1 LLALAA
7 VLSWAVRRDSPP
19 FPAGALALCDS
30 ASVALAAVLLLPA
43 LPGGAPAWR
52 LLVWGLLA
60 ILSTGMLAAWHGPA
74 PLLPALGVGLLVGL
88 LGGLGACWAVWLDSP
103 VGARLGIWG
112 LTGLVTAAPLWLGPL
127 AERFA
132 AWPGVV
138 DTVVAVSP
146 LSYLA
151 ALAAEDYL
159 HYDWFYQHTP
169 VGGLPYAYPSAA
181 LWSAG
186 CAALAGLCL
195 WAIHRR
201 LARTA
206 RPAARQSDPGHPG

>member
-1 LLALAA
+1 MLALAA
-7 VLSWAVRRDSPP
+7 ILSWAVQHDSPP
-19 FPAGALALCDS
+19 FPPGALVLCNA

-43 LPGGAPAWR
+43 LPDDMPARR

-60 ILSTGMLAAWHGPA
+60 ILGTWILSASPA
-74 PLLPALGVGLLVGL
+74 PLLLALGVGLLVGL
-88 LGGLGACWAVWLDSP
+88 LGSLSECWAVWFGP
-103 VGARLGIWG
+103 VGARLCLWG
-112 LTGLVTAAPLWLGPL
+112 LTGLVTTAPLWLGPL

-132 AWPGVV
+132 TWPGVV

-169 VGGLPYAYPSAA
+169 VGGLPYADPSAV
-181 LWSAG
+181 LWSASY
-186 CAALAGLCL
+186 AVLAGLCL
-195 WAIHRR
+195 WAVRRR

-206 RPAARQSDPGHPG
+206 GPAARQSDPGHPG

>member
-1 LLALAA
+1 MLALAA
-7 VLSWAVRRDSPP
+7 ILSWAVQRDSPP
-19 FPAGALALCDS
+19 LPPGALALCKA

-43 LPGGAPAWR
+43 LPDGMPAWR
-52 LLVWGLLA
+52 LPGWGLLA
-60 ILSTGMLAAWHGPA
+60 ILSTGMLTVWHGPA
-74 PLLPALGVGLLVGL
+74 LLLPPLGVGLLVGL
-88 LGGLGACWAVWLDSP
+88 LGGLDACWAVWFGP

-112 LTGLVTAAPLWLGPL
+112 LTGLVTTAPLWLGPL

-132 AWPGVV
+132 AWPGMV

-151 ALAAEDYL
+151 VLAGEDYL

-169 VGGLPYAYPSAA
+169 VGGLPYAYPSAV

-186 CAALAGLCL
+186 CAALTGWCL
-195 WAIHRR
+195 WAVRRR
-201 LARTA
+201 LARSAGQAA
-206 RPAARQSDPGHPG
+206 RPSDPD